1 MNLRAKKPTE
11 VKPKP
16 PQVLIYG
23 PPGSGKTWFAI
34 SARRPYVIDCE
45 RSASNT
51 SYMNKIEENNG
62 AYFGPDDGADIFEEV
77 VSEVESLIRED
88 HEFGTL
94 VIDGFSSLFNR
105 TVQAEHERL
114 TSEGKTTA
122 FGADKKPAVHL
133 TRKLFRRLTKLNM
146 STMLICHSVP
156 EYSDGEVVGQAA
168 DVHKD
173 ALYDVHI
180 VLESFVR
187 GRSFQFRVIKSRYPS
202 FAIHDT
208 FDNDFQTF
216 KEKFN
221 V

>member
-1 MNLRAKKPTE
+1 M
-11 VKPKP
+11 
-16 PQVLIYG
+16 
-23 PPGSGKTWFAI
+23 
-34 SARRPYVIDCE
+34 
-45 RSASNT
+45 
-51 SYMNKIEENNG
+51 
-62 AYFGPDDGADIFEEV
+62 
-77 VSEVESLIRED
+77 
-88 HEFGTL
+88 
-94 VIDGFSSLFNR
+94 
-105 TVQAEHERL
+105 QAEHERL

-122 FGADKKPAVHL
+122 FGADKNPAVHL

-221 V
+221 VQP